1 MRGTGVGKERGS
13 TSEAVTQFLS
23 LSIALKLQCNT
34 LKNIKTINISPTPLK
49 TYPYRKGVNNFVSK
63 SVQLHCHQNFQKT
76 HYPKIS
82 VQSPGSNRASAP
94 RLRRLFKRNRLCVL
108 SPTPHYGRRE
118 KESGKWESEGEN
130 LRGEGKAPLER
141 LPLSPWVV
149 SLTHSSNVIAQNSE
163 PEKCYLTNRTI
174 GSLLS
179 Q

>member
-1 MRGTGVGKERGS
+1 M
-13 TSEAVTQFLS
+13 
-23 LSIALKLQCNT
+23 
-34 LKNIKTINISPTPLK
+34 
-49 TYPYRKGVNNFVSK
+49 
-63 SVQLHCHQNFQKT
+63 QLHYHRNFQKT
-76 HYPKIS
+76 HCPKIS
-82 VQSPGSNRASAP
+82 VQSPGSDRASAS
-94 RLRRLFKRNRLCVL
+94 RLQRLFKRNRLCVL

-163 PEKCYLTNRTI
+163 PEKCYPTNRTI

-179 Q
+179 MLITKTLWRKCTKDRFSSHTKK